1 MSAVLKYE
9 VRRHSVRGYDD
20 AYEVYEL
27 PSKAAPYLHEPRRL
41 GGLAGANLALVEKVL
56 MRRLKRIGVRFENG
70 RRDGVAHATIS
81 EDEALRLA
89 LLFRAV
95 APMRSRARI
104 DAVIRG
110 LESMGKEE
118 AAYWLGMAVHRKTPR
133 RILSALRI
141 VAAEDDLR

>member
-1 MSAVLKYE
+1 MSGGLRYE
-9 VRRHSVRGYDD
+9 VRRHAIRGYDD
-20 AYEVYEL
+20 SYEIYEL
-27 PSKAAPYLHEPRRL
+27 PSKAAPYVREPRRL
-41 GGLAGANLALVEKVL
+41 GGLAGANLSLVEKEL
-56 MRRLKRIGVRFENG
+56 IRRLRRIGARFENG
-70 RRDGVAHATIS
+70 RTEGVSHAQIP

-110 LESMGKEE
+110 IEAMGKEE
-118 AAYWLGMAVHRKTPR
+118 AAYWLGMALHRKTPR

-141 VAAEDDLR
+141 VAAEEDLR

>member
-1 MSAVLKYE
+1 MSGVLKYE
-9 VRRHSVRGYDD
+9 VRRRSVRGFDD

-27 PSKAAPYLHEPRRL
+27 PSKAAPYVREPRRL
-41 GGLAGANLALVEKVL
+41 GGLAGANLALVEKEL
-56 MRRLKRIGVRFENG
+56 LRRLRRIGVRFEGGPRN
-70 RRDGVAHATIS
+70 GVASAAVP

-95 APMRSRARI
+95 APMRSRVRI

-110 LESMGKEE
+110 IESMGKEE
-118 AAYWLGMAVHRKTPR
+118 AAYWLGMALHRKTPR

-141 VAAEDDLR
+141 VAAEEDRH